1 MEKQKKSN
9 EKMNDT
15 IYGTLSSFDMIKL
28 LIEEEHNLG
37 YDTFEVGDE
46 GKIKFNE
53 VLLPKSNLTSHHL
66 YKISD
71 TRVSTVLERLNES
84 TNAEEGDIAA
94 DSIDKFMKRA
104 SLYIHHLLKDKPV
117 DIITFP
123 QGSSDFN
130 KDMVDSLMERF
141 GENPQIK
148 CIPDL
153 FVKDIKS
160 AYVNTDV
167 AKKLGLPN
175 YEIHLLME
183 DIERW
188 KEEAEI
194 YKFQDEMDELKV
206 SIASEAG
213 KKGRPTREM
222 SAKKDLVNNLEH
234 LIALLKT
241 ERERK
246 YKTKG
251 KKEKVKFFDIDS
263 IDERRRRSIEGLY
276 NINLNLKEM
285 RQDLKGKHIVVFDN
299 HISYGTTL
307 DDICRELQRYN
318 VASILPITLAV
329 VPKVPIP

>member
-1 MEKQKKSN
+1 
-9 EKMNDT
+9 
-15 IYGTLSSFDMIKL
+15 
-28 LIEEEHNLG
+28 
-37 YDTFEVGDE
+37 
-46 GKIKFNE
+46 
-53 VLLPKSNLTSHHL
+53 
-66 YKISD
+66 
-71 TRVSTVLERLNES
+71 
-84 TNAEEGDIAA
+84 
-94 DSIDKFMKRA
+94 
-104 SLYIHHLLKDKPV
+104 
-117 DIITFP
+117 
-123 QGSSDFN
+123 
-130 KDMVDSLMERF
+130 
-141 GENPQIK
+141 
-148 CIPDL
+148 
-153 FVKDIKS
+153 
-160 AYVNTDV
+160 
-167 AKKLGLPN
+167 
-175 YEIHLLME
+175 
-183 DIERW
+183 
-188 KEEAEI
+188 
-194 YKFQDEMDELKV
+194 MDELKV

-251 KKEKVKFFDIDS
+251 KKGKVKFFDIDS

-329 VPKVPIP
+329 LPKVPMPR